1 MLMAER
7 LLVLI
12 QEALGCSFYTGVL
25 NIFHLGITDDNI
37 KSLEGSHLPHL
48 ISNLPLQFLSRIIGR
63 TVDVL
68 VDITG
73 SRYFIWIEF
82 KQAVHF
88 CLTQQKIFLQWK
100 GHNNPGG

>member
-48 ISNLPLQFLSRIIGR
+48 ISNLPLQFFSRIIGR

-73 SRYFIWIEF
+73 S
-82 KQAVHF
+82 
-88 CLTQQKIFLQWK
+88 
-100 GHNNPGG
+100 